1 MVVTYL
7 SHHNQKMFVPRLSR
21 IIHLSYLLDVWAI
34 FEAIF
39 KFLSRS
45 YNQKTEVDKKN
56 LVRGEQ
62 ISGKNWLCQEVF
74 FLVSVCNDHR
84 MIVVTRPPAR
94 RQVPV
99 KSYKCLILFAFRS
112 VWSRSLS
119 LLFLFHCFSSI
130 TVHPPSPASPIVVC
144 YCCLLLLSVIVVWYC
159 CLLLLCDIVDRWCL
173 WWWWFCW
180 QVCIDRTNIQ
190 HQKLSVQLVTPVVS
204 AAIFFSSSTTILHSF
219 TIYSLFIYNSFS
231 IPLQSIHTYFIF
243 LYILHSPT
251 ILCSSTILHSPVIMS
266 TAW

>member
-144 YCCLLLLSVIVVWYC
+144 YCCVILLCDIVVWYC
-159 CLLLLCDIVDRWCL
+159 CVILLTDDVYDDDFVDRFVSTGQTSNIRNSLFNWSLL
-173 WWWWFCW
+173 WWVL
-180 QVCIDRTNIQ
+180 QY
-190 HQKLSVQLVTPVVS
+190 
-204 AAIFFSSSTTILHSF
+204 SSHLP
-219 TIYSLFIYNSFS
+219 LQFS
-231 IPLQSIHTYFIF
+231 IPLQFILYSFIIHSPFLYSPYIHTSSSFTFSIPLQF
-243 LYILHSPT
+243 SVLLQFFTPLW
-251 ILCSSTILHSPVIMS
+251 LCPQHDKSGQL
-266 TAW
+266 